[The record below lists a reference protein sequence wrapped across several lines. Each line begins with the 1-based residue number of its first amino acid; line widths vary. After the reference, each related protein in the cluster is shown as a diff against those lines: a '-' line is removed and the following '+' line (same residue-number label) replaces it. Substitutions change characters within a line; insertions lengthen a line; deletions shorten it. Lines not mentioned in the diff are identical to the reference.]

1 MGRLSLMTCHLTHL
15 QLFLYSP
22 SSLADVIPYFTL
34 TCSCLNHKTLIYFQY
49 LFIFHIFWL
58 KQGGLQKSISPF
70 FLGGWSALCMKT
82 VLCGCLSAH
91 VVCPLVAVCL
101 SVLLFVGCE
110 EHDNETMILGS
121 FLSRHTHSFN
131 LLTSKF
137 NLLTSHF
144 RGPRSQQAFDEGG
157 MHTRNHTCQFRVNY
171 EIKFKSVCWNQSSC
185 RKTQVH
191 TQNMQSPYRKA
202 GIYRANLWSLITSA
216 NIRLRQKMFFF
227 FFFSSKLYAT
237 QRHLFKKLN
246 KNTKLLCKL
255 TKPSP
260 ILSLKHDQI
269 FAKTQK

>member
-1 MGRLSLMTCHLTHL
+1 MNLNEDRKAPLRGKDLSTKREMVVQYISATAKSVSEVMFFLSLMFSVVGQVVVDDVSFNSSPTFFILPFIPRWCHS
-15 QLFLYSP
+15 LFHPHVFMLESRNFDLFP
-22 SSLADVIPYFTL
+22 VFVYF
-34 TCSCLNHKTLIYFQY
+34 S
-49 LFIFHIFWL
+49 IFWL
-58 KQGGLQKSISPF
+58 KQRGLQKSISPF

-144 RGPRSQQAFDEGG
+144 RGPRSQQSFDEGG

-171 EIKFKSVCWNQSSC
+171 EIKFKSVCWNQSS
-185 RKTQVH
+185 
-191 TQNMQSPYRKA
+191 YRNTEYAKS
-202 GIYRANLWSLITSA
+202 I
-216 NIRLRQKMFFF
+216 QKGWD
-227 FFFSSKLYAT
+227 L
-237 QRHLFKKLN
+237 
-246 KNTKLLCKL
+246 
-255 TKPSP
+255 
-260 ILSLKHDQI
+260 
-269 FAKTQK
+269 

>member
-1 MGRLSLMTCHLTHL
+1 MLESRNFD
-15 QLFLYSP
+15 LFP
-22 SSLADVIPYFTL
+22 VFVYF
-34 TCSCLNHKTLIYFQY
+34 S
-49 LFIFHIFWL
+49 IFWL
-58 KQGGLQKSISPF
+58 KQRGLQKSISPF

-110 EHDNETMILGS
+110 EHDNETMISGS
-121 FLSRHTHSFN
+121 FLSRHTHR
-131 LLTSKF
+131 F

-144 RGPRSQQAFDEGG
+144 RGPRSQQSFDEGG

-202 GIYRANLWSLITSA
+202 I
-216 NIRLRQKMFFF
+216 
-227 FFFSSKLYAT
+227 
-237 QRHLFKKLN
+237 
-246 KNTKLLCKL
+246 
-255 TKPSP
+255 
-260 ILSLKHDQI
+260 
-269 FAKTQK
+269 